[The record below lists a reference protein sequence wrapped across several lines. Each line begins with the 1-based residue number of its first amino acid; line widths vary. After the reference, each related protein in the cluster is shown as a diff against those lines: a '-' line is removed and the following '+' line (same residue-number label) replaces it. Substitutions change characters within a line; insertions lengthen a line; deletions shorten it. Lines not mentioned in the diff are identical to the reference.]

1 MKLIDLFAQRGTM
14 TARDVSPWQTFS
26 GKGMRFHLQS
36 YDWADCACLS
46 HLTMR
51 AFGGLMTM
59 ETVICSPY
67 AKDLPLFSYD
77 GINALGRKTVF
88 LEFYD
93 TQVAPVDLS
102 SLIAVK
108 DKYATLKD
116 KPLKPAWYDS
126 LRLPPCTF
134 KVGRDARLPQLVSD
148 MATAYLDLFPAA
160 RDTRR
165 PEKTA
170 KTSAYVEALI
180 DNGGPAIN
188 SVRQM
193 LGNEAAEELFRRFL
207 FNTV

>member
-1 MKLIDLFAQRGTM
+1 MNAINLFAQRGTM
-14 TARDVSPWQTFS
+14 TSRDVSPWQTFS

-51 AFGGLMTM
+51 AIGGLMTM
-59 ETVICSPY
+59 ETIICSPY

-102 SLIAVK
+102 PLMAVK
-108 DKYATLKD
+108 EKYALLKD
-116 KPLKPAWYDS
+116 KPLKPAWYDA

-134 KVGRDARLPQLVSD
+134 KVGRDPRLPQLVSG
-148 MATAYLDLFPAA
+148 MATAYLDLFAAA
-160 RDTRR
+160 REVDRQK
-165 PEKTA
+165 KTA
-170 KTSAYVEALI
+170 KTSTYVEALI
-180 DNGGPAIN
+180 ANGGPAIN
-188 SVRQM
+188 AVRGM
-193 LGNEAAEELFRRFL
+193 LGNEAAEEMFRRFL